1 MKIRLLQRALSF
13 ALATVITIG
22 LFGGIDHLA
31 DVPGAGAVW
40 AQSAP
45 AATPTRG

>member
-1 MKIRLLQRALSF
+1 MKTRLLQRALSF
-13 ALATVITIG
+13 ALAAMITTG

-31 DVPGAGAVW
+31 DVEGAGAVW

-45 AATPTRG
+45 ANRG

>member
-13 ALATVITIG
+13 TLAAVITRG

-31 DVPGAGAVW
+31 DVEGAGAVW

-45 AATPTRG
+45 ATRG